1 MMMTRYFRW
10 DILNNPDALIF
21 HLFHSVKTLDIV
33 KMRLIISLIFHS
45 STYQYDR
52 MPDIYTLPFFGT
64 WRMALKT
71 L

>member
-45 STYQYDR
+45 SKYQYDR
-52 MPDIYTLPFFGT
+52 MPDI
-64 WRMALKT
+64 
-71 L
+71 